1 MIKTVLPFVFLFL
14 LSSCL
19 TPRQH
24 EAAIVLHELM
34 RDGVLSPEQFE
45 VLLAALNPDT
55 WWQDML
61 TIAMGLLSGTGAYVA
76 TNWRRDR
83 LRSARG
89 EPFGKVEAVEV

>member
-1 MIKTVLPFVFLFL
+1 M
-14 LSSCL
+14 

-34 RDGVLSPEQFE
+34 REGVLSPEQFE

-83 LRSARG
+83 LRQARG
-89 EPFGKVEAVEV
+89 EPVGA

>member
-1 MIKTVLPFVFLFL
+1 MKLLASCVVLLF
-14 LSSCL
+14 LSSCF

-34 RDGVLSPEQFE
+34 RDGVLSPDQFE
-45 VLLAALNPDT
+45 TLLAALNPDT

-61 TIAMGLLSGTGAYVA
+61 SIAMGLLSGTGAYVA

-83 LRSARG
+83 MRQARG
-89 EPFGKVEAVEV
+89 EPVGRPEA